1 MRECRSQ
8 LIAEHVLLAI
18 SRSALTERTYA
29 QTVAD
34 LYMER
39 TPLHAR
45 AVTFAS
51 SADPYADSEANR
63 QTVKRML
70 DGRVRMAVDLEEA
83 LILALPAPYQQRLLA
98 ELAERLGLLAAERPA
113 ATPAGQQHQ
122 LGELVRHMGD
132 TLQRLSPMLDDGR
145 MDAGDA
151 AHATSALR
159 ELDALQAQVVTL
171 RSAIT
176 EHVVGTTTAPT
187 LRSIG

>member
-1 MRECRSQ
+1 MRESRSQ

-34 LYMER
+34 LYQER

-45 AVTFAS
+45 SVAFAS

-83 LILALPAPYQQRLLA
+83 LILALPAPYRQQLLA
-98 ELAERLGLLAAERPA
+98 ELAERLGQLAAERPSA
-113 ATPAGQQHQ
+113 EPAGQQHQ
-122 LGELVRHMGD
+122 VGSLIRDMGRALD
-132 TLQRLSPMLDDGR
+132 SLSTMLDDGVL
-145 MDAGDA
+145 DANDA
-151 AHATSALR
+151 AHAPQALR
-159 ELDALQAQVVTL
+159 ELEQVQGHIATLCDCIRRHVLHSDGTL
-171 RSAIT
+171 RS
-176 EHVVGTTTAPT
+176 VC
-187 LRSIG
+187 

>member
-1 MRECRSQ
+1 MRESRSQ
-8 LIAEHVLLAI
+8 IIAEHVLLAV

-45 AVTFAS
+45 TVPFAS

-83 LILALPAPYQQRLLA
+83 LILALPQPYREHLLRD
-98 ELAERLGLLAAERPA
+98 LSERLGLLAAAQPEA
-113 ATPAGQQHQ
+113 LPAGQQHQ
-122 LGELVRHMGD
+122 VGTLVQHMGD
-132 TLQRLSPMLDDGR
+132 SIQRLAPMLDDGKL
-145 MDAGDA
+145 DAGDMV
-151 AHATSALR
+151 HAEAALR
-159 ELDALQAQVVTL
+159 ELDALQAQAVTL
-171 RSAIT
+171 RSAICQ
-176 EHVVGTTTAPT
+176 HVLGMPAGT
-187 LRSIG
+187 LKSVK

>member
-1 MRECRSQ
+1 MRENRSQ

-45 AVTFAS
+45 SVTFAH

-70 DGRVRMAVDLEEA
+70 DGRVRMAVDLEES
-83 LILALPAPYQQRLLA
+83 LILALPPPYRQHLLA
-98 ELAERLGLLAAERPA
+98 ELAERVGQLAAEQPA
-113 ATPAGQQHQ
+113 AGAAGQQHQ
-122 LGELVRHMGD
+122 VGDLLRDMGRAMD
-132 TLQRLSPMLDDGR
+132 SLAPMLDDGR
-145 MDAGDA
+145 LDASDA
-151 AHATSALR
+151 AHAPAALR
-159 ELDALQAQVVTL
+159 ELEALEGRIATLCEGIRRYVLQSGATL
-171 RSAIT
+171 RS
-176 EHVVGTTTAPT
+176 V
-187 LRSIG
+187 R

>member
-1 MRECRSQ
+1 MRESRSQ

-34 LYMER
+34 MYLAR

-45 AVTFAS
+45 SVSFAI

-70 DGRVRMAVDLEEA
+70 DGRVRMAVDVEEA
-83 LILALPAPYQQRLLA
+83 LILALPQPYRGRLLA
-98 ELAERLGLLAAERPA
+98 DLAERMGLLAAAQPQD
-113 ATPAGQQHQ
+113 TPAGQQQ
-122 LGELVRHMGD
+122 QIGELMQHMGD
-132 TLQRLSPMLDDGR
+132 TVSRLSPMLDDGR

-151 AHATSALR
+151 AHAAAALA
-159 ELDALQAQVVTL
+159 ELDALQAIAVTL
-171 RSAIT
+171 KSAIHQHVLGST
-176 EHVVGTTTAPT
+176 ETQP
-187 LRSIG
+187 LRSVK

>member
-1 MRECRSQ
+1 MRENRSQ
-8 LIAEHVLLAI
+8 LIADHVLLAI

-45 AVTFAS
+45 SVTFAS

-83 LILALPAPYQQRLLA
+83 LILALPAPYRQRLLA
-98 ELAERLGLLAAERPA
+98 DLAARVGQLAAEVPS

-122 LGELVRHMGD
+122 IGDLLRDMGHAMD
-132 TLQRLSPMLDDGR
+132 SLAPMLDDGVL
-145 MDAGDA
+145 DANDA
-151 AHATSALR
+151 AHAPVALR
-159 ELDALQAQVVTL
+159 ELEALEGRIATLCEGIRRYVLQTGGVL
-171 RSAIT
+171 RS
-176 EHVVGTTTAPT
+176 V
-187 LRSIG
+187 R